1 MSKQPDGLE
10 HRRRTLSGALRNA
23 TVKGWAEL
31 LAEANSGNAAV
42 GEAHGRGAGR
52 KKPLKGKGKK

>member
-23 TVKGWAEL
+23 AVKGWAEL
-31 LAEANSGNAAV
+31 LAEANSGNAK
-42 GEAHGRGAGR
+42 GGRGAGR
-52 KKPLKGKGKK
+52 KKPRKGKGK